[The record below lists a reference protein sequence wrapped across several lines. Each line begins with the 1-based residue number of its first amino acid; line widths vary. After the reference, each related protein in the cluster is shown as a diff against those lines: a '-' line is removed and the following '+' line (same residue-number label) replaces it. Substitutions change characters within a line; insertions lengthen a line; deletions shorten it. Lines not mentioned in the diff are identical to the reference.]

1 MSGKQYFHFT
11 IGPVQGF
18 VAQARRTRDFW
29 AGSFILSWLAAVA
42 MKSVVMQE
50 GKDAIKFPLPDKRFM
65 SAVESGSPSIKQG
78 NVPNRFK
85 AEVSQTFEP
94 ELIEQAVRTAWKEL
108 ADAVWKK
115 DLEKFFLNT
124 DKTQK
129 IWNRQ
134 IEGFWDIQWAVV
146 DADTKAEAS
155 TLDKLKNWRTHM
167 PAAEAGVKCM
177 MMDGLQELSGAE
189 CPGRKEQDSEGPYN
203 FWSTLRKDKEVDLRE
218 KEYLCAVA
226 YVKRRFV
233 HVFESLKIDMGNW
246 AAHGWTIPKNVPSVD
261 YMAAAPWLAQLLK
274 KAKNNPELSQLMW
287 SFHDSAVKLTKE
299 TSEIRTWGHPES
311 QSNIKCVRDVDVHK
325 KWHALDGRVFFD
337 SMLENLRLWDKGPNA
352 TKAEDAKALLKQL
365 KVLRKKAALEPVSP
379 FYAILMMD
387 GDDLGKQMSDV
398 DKQEY
403 ITKGLSDFTNKVE
416 GIVDKHS
423 GFLVYAGGDD
433 VLAILPLE
441 YAMDCAVELR
451 TAYDA
456 VFREI
461 NKEARKKQP
470 EDKQVWIQTS
480 ISAAIEYAHIKT
492 PLGKV
497 LGDSHK
503 LLDNIAKDQHG
514 RDSIACR
521 VWKPGGL
528 QMEWGMPW
536 DKALNDDNRV
546 TLDVIADQFRAGKD
560 DKNDEREQFASK
572 FFFRIRERF
581 ELLTPPPSDDKSD
594 KKSEGQPPIPEEP
607 VTFDV
612 KGKGLE
618 NAVSLMAMEY
628 LNSGIAKIN
637 GIKTMPEAKEKV
649 RPLLEQCRHVV
660 RKVTPNDGTSKT
672 RPEITCSVDEGY
684 VEKPNAKKHDAKKH
698 GFKADA
704 ALLVRFLAHKGIER

>member
-29 AGSFILSWLAAVA
+29 AGSFILSWLATVA
-42 MKSVVMQE
+42 MNAVVMQE
-50 GKDAIKFPLPDKRFM
+50 SKEVIKFPLPDEKFM
-65 SAVESGSPSIKQG
+65 QAVESGNANIKQG

-85 AEVSQTFEP
+85 AEVSKAFKP
-94 ELIEQAVRTAWKEL
+94 ALVEQAVRTAWKEL
-108 ADAVWKK
+108 AEAVWKA
-115 DLEKFFLNT
+115 DFSGVDNQSVTRE
-124 DKTQK
+124 
-129 IWNRQ
+129 IWERQ

-177 MMDGLQELSGAE
+177 MMDGLQELSGAKR
-189 CPGRKEQDSEGPYN
+189 PGRKEKDPDSPYA
-203 FWSTLRKDKEVDLRE
+203 FWEKLRQGKETDLRE

-233 HVFESLKIDMGNW
+233 HSFNESLSIPMPGDKTW
-246 AAHGWTIPKNVPSVD
+246 SAHGWTIPKNVPSVH
-261 YMAAAPWLAQLLK
+261 YMAAAPWLAQLLT
-274 KAKNNPELSQLMW
+274 KARQDDDLSRLMW
-287 SFHDSAVKLTKE
+287 EFHDAAIQLTG
-299 TSEIRTWGHPES
+299 GHPEW
-311 QSNIKCVRDVDVHK
+311 QSNIQCVRDADVHK
-325 KWHALDGRVFFD
+325 KWQAIDGTVFFD
-337 SMLENLRLWDKGPNA
+337 AMLENKLLWA
-352 TKAEDAKALLKQL
+352 EKADDAKDLLKTL
-365 KVLRKKAALEPVSP
+365 KKLRQQAKLEPVSP
-379 FYAILMMD
+379 FYAILTMD

-398 DKQEY
+398 DKQPY
-403 ITKGLSDFTNKVE
+403 ITKGLSDFTKQVE
-416 GIVDKHS
+416 TIVDRHS

-441 YAMDCAVELR
+441 YAMNCAVALR

-456 VFREI
+456 VFTAI
-461 NKEARKKQP
+461 NTKAQAEKH
-470 EDKQVWIQTS
+470 VWIQTS

-536 DKALNDDNRV
+536 KLALDDENHV
-546 TLDVIADQFRAGKD
+546 YLDMIAEQFRAGKD
-560 DKNDEREQFASK
+560 DSNNEREQFASK

-581 ELLTPPPSDDKSD
+581 ELLNPTDVGED
-594 KKSEGQPPIPEEP
+594 PI
-607 VTFDV
+607 FDV
-612 KGKGLE
+612 RDGEGFDK
-618 NAVSLMAMEY
+618 AVSLMAMEY
-628 LNSGIAKIN
+628 LNSGVAKAN
-637 GIKTMPEAKEKV
+637 HIKTMEQARGIIK
-649 RPLLEQCRHVV
+649 PLLTQCRHAV
-660 RKVTPNDGTSKT
+660 RKVDYQGDTKSK
-672 RPEITCSVDEGY
+672 PQIGY
-684 VEKPNAKKHDAKKH
+684 EVEAKY

>member
-1 MSGKQYFHFT
+1 MSDTKHYFHFT

-29 AGSFILSWLAAVA
+29 AGSFILSWLVTVA
-42 MKSVVMQE
+42 MKAVVKQSD
-50 GKDAIKFPLPDKRFM
+50 KNTIKFPLPDDSFM
-65 SAVESGSPSIKQG
+65 LAVESGNANIKQG

-85 AEVSQTFEP
+85 AEVSKLFKP
-94 ELIEQAVRTAWKEL
+94 ALVEQAVRTAWKEL
-108 ADAVWKK
+108 AEAVWKA
-115 DLEKFFLNT
+115 DFSGVDNQSVTRE
-124 DKTQK
+124 
-129 IWNRQ
+129 IWERQ

-177 MMDGLQELSGAE
+177 MMDGLQELSGAKR
-189 CPGRKEQDSEGPYN
+189 PGRKEKDPEGPYN
-203 FWSTLRKDKEVDLRE
+203 FWNKLREGKEVDLRE

-233 HVFESLKIDMGNW
+233 HIFASLSTKMPLDLEQTSYW
-246 AAHGWTIPKNVPSVD
+246 QAKGWKIPKNVPSVD
-261 YMAAAPWLAQLLK
+261 YMAAAPWLTQLLV
-274 KAKNNPELSQLMW
+274 KANNDAELSKLMW
-287 SFHDSAVKLTKE
+287 SFHDAAVKLTQDS
-299 TSEIRTWGHPES
+299 SEIPTLGYPEW
-311 QSNIKCVRDVDVHK
+311 QSNIACVRKADAHK
-325 KWHALDGRVFFD
+325 KWQALDGRVFFD
-337 SMLENLRLWDKGPNA
+337 SMLENPRLWDKGPNG
-352 TKAEDAKALLKQL
+352 TKAEDAQALLKQL

-398 DKQEY
+398 AKHKY
-403 ITKGLSDFTNKVE
+403 ITKGLSDFTRQVE
-416 GIVDKHS
+416 DIVDCHS

-441 YAMDCAVELR
+441 YAMNCAVELR
-451 TAYDA
+451 TAYNA
-456 VFREI
+456 VFTAI
-461 NKEARKKQP
+461 NAKAQAE
-470 EDKQVWIQTS
+470 KQVWIQTS

-536 DKALNDDNRV
+536 DKALDDDNRV

-560 DKNDEREQFASK
+560 KNDEEHEQFASK

-594 KKSEGQPPIPEEP
+594 KKPEGQPPIPEES

-628 LNSGIAKIN
+628 LNSGIAKAN
-637 GIKTMPEAKEKV
+637 GINTMPEAKEKV

-660 RKVTPNDGTSKT
+660 RQVTPNDGTSKT

-684 VEKPNAKKHDAKKH
+684 VEKPNAKKH

>member
-1 MSGKQYFHFT
+1 MSDTKHCFHFT

-29 AGSFILSWLAAVA
+29 AGSFILSWLSVVA
-42 MKSVVMQE
+42 MQAVHAQY
-50 GKDAIKFPLPDKRFM
+50 PDKKLEDVILFPAPDPKFM
-65 SAVESGSPSIKQG
+65 KWLVGKGTEKQPTQGS
-78 NVPNRFK
+78 VPNRFK
-85 AEVSQTFEP
+85 AQIDVDFKP
-94 ELIEQAVRTAWKEL
+94 ELITQAVQEAWKAL
-108 ADAVWKK
+108 AAAVWKA
-115 DLEKFFLNT
+115 DFSDVDNLSVTRE
-124 DKTQK
+124 
-129 IWNRQ
+129 IWERQ

-155 TLDKLKNWRTHM
+155 TLDKLKNWRTHL
-167 PAAEAGVKCM
+167 PASESGVKCM

-189 CPGRKEQDSEGPYN
+189 RPGRKEQDPEGPYN
-203 FWSTLRKDKEVDLRE
+203 FWNKLREGKEVDLRE
-218 KEYLCAVA
+218 KEHLCAVA

-233 HVFESLKIDMGNW
+233 HVFESLKIDIGNW
-246 AAHGWTIPKNVPSVD
+246 TAHGWKIPKNVPSVD

-274 KAKNNPELSQLMW
+274 EANNDAELSKLMW
-287 SFHDSAVKLTKE
+287 SFHDAAVKLTRDS
-299 TSEIRTWGHPES
+299 SEIATLGYPEW
-311 QSNIKCVRDVDVHK
+311 QSNIDCVRKADAHK
-325 KWHALDGRVFFD
+325 KWQALDGRVFFD
-337 SMLENLRLWDKGPNA
+337 AMLENDRLWGNGPNG

-398 DKQEY
+398 DKQKY
-403 ITKGLSDFTNKVE
+403 ITEGLSDFTKEVK

-456 VFREI
+456 VFTAI
-461 NKEARKKQP
+461 NAKAQAK
-470 EDKQVWIQTS
+470 KQVWIQTS

-497 LGDSHK
+497 LSDSHK
-503 LLDNIAKDQHG
+503 LLDHIAKDQHG

-536 DKALNDDNRV
+536 DKALDGDNRV

-572 FFFRIRERF
+572 FFYRIRERF

-594 KKSEGQPPIPEEP
+594 KQPPIPEES

-628 LNSGIAKIN
+628 LNSGIAKAN
-637 GIKTMPEAKEKV
+637 GINTMPEAKEKV

-672 RPEITCSVDEGY
+672 KPEITCSADEGY
-684 VEKPNAKKHDAKKH
+684 MEKPNAKKY

>member
-1 MSGKQYFHFT
+1 MSDKQYFHFT

-29 AGSFILSWLAAVA
+29 AGSFILSCLVTVA
-42 MKSVVMQE
+42 MKAVVKQGDNNTIE
-50 GKDAIKFPLPDKRFM
+50 FPLPDDSFM
-65 SAVESGSPSIKQG
+65 KTVESGNANIKQG

-85 AEVSQTFEP
+85 AEVSKAFKP
-94 ELIEQAVRTAWKEL
+94 ELVEQAVRTAWKEL
-108 ADAVWKK
+108 AEAVWKK
-115 DLEKFFLNT
+115 DLENFSL
-124 DKTQK
+124 KTAK
-129 IWNRQ
+129 TREIWERQ
-134 IEGFWDIQWAVV
+134 IEGFWDIQWAII
-146 DADTKAEAS
+146 DDESESS
-155 TLDKLKNWRTHM
+155 TLDKLKNWRTHL
-167 PAAEAGVKCM
+167 PAPEAGVKCM
-177 MMDGLQELSGAE
+177 MMDGWQELSGAE
-189 CPGRKEQDSEGPYN
+189 RPGRKEEDSEGPYN
-203 FWSTLRKDKEVDLRE
+203 FWNTLREGKEVDLRE

-233 HVFESLKIDMGNW
+233 HVFESLKIDMGSW
-246 AAHGWTIPKNVPSVD
+246 TAHGWKIPKNVPSVD

-274 KAKNNPELSQLMW
+274 KAKEDTELEKLMW
-287 SFHDSAVKLTKE
+287 DFHDAAVMLTRDS
-299 TSEIRTWGHPES
+299 SEIPTLGYPEW
-311 QSNIKCVRDVDVHK
+311 QSNIDCVREANKEGSK
-325 KWHALDGRVFFD
+325 KWQALDGRVFFD
-337 SMLENLRLWDKGPNA
+337 SMLENPRLWDKGPNG
-352 TKAEDAKALLKQL
+352 TKAEDAQSLLKQL

-403 ITKGLSDFTNKVE
+403 ITKGLSDFTKEVE

-451 TAYDA
+451 TTYDA

-492 PLGKV
+492 PLGKL

-536 DKALNDDNRV
+536 DKALDDDNRMI
-546 TLDVIADQFRAGKD
+546 LDAIADQFRAGKD

-572 FFFRIRERF
+572 FFYRIRERF
-581 ELLTPPPSDDKSD
+581 DLLNPTNVGED
-594 KKSEGQPPIPEEP
+594 PI
-607 VTFDV
+607 FDV
-612 KGKGLE
+612 RDGEGFDK
-618 NAVSLMAMEY
+618 AVSLMAMEY
-628 LNSGIAKIN
+628 LNSGVTKAN
-637 GIKTMPEAKEKV
+637 QIKTMEQARGIIK
-649 RPLLEQCRHVV
+649 PLLTQCRHVV
-660 RKVTPNDGTSKT
+660 RKVQDDTKSK
-672 RPEITCSVDEGY
+672 PQIGY
-684 VEKPNAKKHDAKKH
+684 EVETKY

>member
-29 AGSFILSWLAAVA
+29 AGSFILSWLATVA
-42 MKSVVMQE
+42 MKAVVMQNDE
-50 GKDAIKFPLPDKRFM
+50 DNNKENDKNIIKFPLPDEQFM
-65 SAVESGSPSIKQG
+65 QAIGSGKAEIKQG

-85 AEVSQTFEP
+85 AEVNKEFKP
-94 ELIEQAVRTAWKEL
+94 KLVEQAVRTAWKEL
-108 ADAVWKK
+108 AEAVWKA
-115 DLEKFFLNT
+115 DFST
-124 DKTQK
+124 VSRQSTTRD
-129 IWNRQ
+129 IWDRQ
-134 IEGFWDIQWAVV
+134 IDGFWDIQWAVV

-155 TLDKLKNWRTHM
+155 TLDKLKNWRTHL
-167 PAAEAGVKCM
+167 PAPEAGVKCM
-177 MMDGLQELSGAE
+177 MMDGLRELSGAE
-189 CPGRKEQDSEGPYN
+189 SPGRKEKDPEGPYN
-203 FWSTLRKDKEVDLRE
+203 FWKTLREGKETDLRE
-218 KEYLCAVA
+218 KEYLCAIA

-233 HVFESLKIDMGNW
+233 HSFNESLSIPMLGDKTW
-246 AAHGWTIPKNVPSVD
+246 SAHGWTIPKNVPSVH
-261 YMAAAPWLAQLLK
+261 YMAAAPWLAQLLT
-274 KAKNNPELSQLMW
+274 KARQDDDLSRLMW
-287 SFHDSAVKLTKE
+287 AFHDAAVQLTG
-299 TSEIRTWGHPES
+299 GHPEWH
-311 QSNIKCVRDVDVHK
+311 SNIQCVRDADVYK
-325 KWHALDGRVFFD
+325 KWQALDGTVFFD
-337 SMLENLRLWDKGPNA
+337 AMLENKLLWA
-352 TKAEDAKALLKQL
+352 EKADDAKNLLKTL
-365 KVLRKKAALEPVSP
+365 KKLRYQAALEPVSP

-387 GDDLGKQMSDV
+387 GDDLGKQMSDTE
-398 DKQEY
+398 KQPY
-403 ITKGLSDFTNKVE
+403 ITKGLSDFTKQVE
-416 GIVDKHS
+416 TIVCEHS

-461 NKEARKKQP
+461 NKEARKEQP

-536 DKALNDDNRV
+536 NKALDDDNRV
-546 TLDVIADQFRAGKD
+546 ILDVIADQFRAGKD
-560 DKNDEREQFASK
+560 EYDEECEQFASK
-572 FFFRIRERF
+572 FFYRIRERF
-581 ELLTPPPSDDKSD
+581 ELLNPTDVGENPIFDVRD
-594 KKSEGQPPIPEEP
+594 SEG
-607 VTFDV
+607 FD
-612 KGKGLE
+612 K
-618 NAVSLMAMEY
+618 AVSLMAMEY
-628 LNSGIAKIN
+628 LNSGVAKAN
-637 GIKTMPEAKEKV
+637 QIKTMEQARVIIK
-649 RPLLEQCRHVV
+649 PLLTQCRHVV
-660 RKVTPNDGTSKT
+660 RKVDYQGDTKSKPT
-672 RPEITCSVDEGY
+672 ICCEIE
-684 VEKPNAKKHDAKKH
+684 AKH

>member
-1 MSGKQYFHFT
+1 MSDKKQYFHFT

-29 AGSFILSWLAAVA
+29 AGSFILSWLATVA
-42 MKSVVMQE
+42 MKAVTMQE
-50 GKDAIKFPLPDKRFM
+50 GDDAIKFPLPDERFM
-65 SAVESGSPSIKQG
+65 KAVESGSPSIKQG

-85 AEVSQTFEP
+85 AEVSKAFKP
-94 ELIEQAVRTAWKEL
+94 ELVEQSVRTAWKGL

-115 DLEKFFLNT
+115 DLKDFSLNT
-124 DKTQK
+124 DKTRK
-129 IWNRQ
+129 IWERQ
-134 IEGFWDIQWAVV
+134 IEGFWDIQWAIIN
-146 DADTKAEAS
+146 DESESS
-155 TLDKLKNWRTHM
+155 TLDKLKNWRTHL
-167 PAAEAGVKCM
+167 PAPEAGVKCM

-189 CPGRKEQDSEGPYN
+189 RPGRKEQDPEGPYS
-203 FWSTLRKDKEVDLRE
+203 FWNKLREGKEVDLRE

-233 HVFESLKIDMGNW
+233 HVFKSVKIDMGNW
-246 AAHGWTIPKNVPSVD
+246 NAHGWTISRDVPSVD
-261 YMAAAPWLAQLLK
+261 YMAAAPWLAQLLI
-274 KAKNNPELSQLMW
+274 KANKDAELNRLMW
-287 SFHDSAVKLTKE
+287 SFHNMAVKLTRDS
-299 TSEIRTWGHPES
+299 SEIPTLGYPEW
-311 QSNIKCVRDVDVHK
+311 QSNILCVREADAHK
-325 KWHALDGRVFFD
+325 KWQALDGRVFFD
-337 SMLENLRLWDKGPNA
+337 SMLENPRLWDKGLNG
-352 TKAEDAKALLKQL
+352 TKAEDAQALLKQL
-365 KVLRKKAALEPVSP
+365 KILRKKAELEPVSP
-379 FYAILMMD
+379 FYAILLMD
-387 GDDLGKQMSDV
+387 GDDLGKQMSDI
-398 DKQEY
+398 DKQPY
-403 ITKGLSDFTNKVE
+403 ITKGLSDFTKQVE
-416 GIVDKHS
+416 TIVCEHS

-451 TAYDA
+451 TTYDA
-456 VFREI
+456 VFTAI
-461 NKEARKKQP
+461 NATAQAE
-470 EDKQVWIQTS
+470 KQVWIQTS

-536 DKALNDDNRV
+536 DKALNADNRV
-546 TLDVIADQFRAGKD
+546 ILDVIADQFRNQQCFTESTESNSESG
-560 DKNDEREQFASK
+560 EFASK

-594 KKSEGQPPIPEEP
+594 KKPEGQRPIPEEL

-628 LNSGIAKIN
+628 LNSGIAKAN
-637 GIKTMPEAKEKV
+637 GINIMSEAKEKV
-649 RPLLEQCRHVV
+649 RPLLKQCRHVV
-660 RKVTPNDGTSKT
+660 RKVIPNDGTSKT
-672 RPEITCSVDEGY
+672 KPAITYSIDEDY
-684 VEKPNAKKHDAKKH
+684 VEKPNAKKY

>member
-1 MSGKQYFHFT
+1 MSDTKHYFHFT

-29 AGSFILSWLAAVA
+29 AGSFILSWLATVA
-42 MKSVVMQE
+42 MKAVTMQE
-50 GKDAIKFPLPDKRFM
+50 GKDAIKFPLPDAAFM
-65 SAVESGSPSIKQG
+65 SAVESGSPSVKQG

-85 AEVSQTFEP
+85 AEVSNTFKP
-94 ELIEQAVRTAWKEL
+94 ELVEEAVRTAWKAL
-108 ADAVWKK
+108 AAAVWKA
-115 DLEKFFLNT
+115 DLESFSLKT
-124 DKTQK
+124 DKTRT
-129 IWNRQ
+129 IWDRQ
-134 IEGFWDIQWAVV
+134 IDGFWDIQWAVV
-146 DADTKAEAS
+146 DKDTKAEAS

-177 MMDGLQELSGAE
+177 MMDGLQELSGTE
-189 CPGRKEQDSEGPYN
+189 RPGRKEEDPEGPYN
-203 FWSTLRKDKEVDLRE
+203 FWKALRKDKEVDLRE

-233 HVFESLKIDMGNW
+233 HIFESLKIERGNLT
-246 AAHGWTIPKNVPSVD
+246 AHGWTIPKNVPSVD
-261 YMAAAPWLAQLLK
+261 YMAAAPWLAHLLD
-274 KAKNNPELSQLMW
+274 KASGDAELSKLMW
-287 SFHDSAVKLTKE
+287 SFHDAAVKLTRDSSKIA
-299 TSEIRTWGHPES
+299 TLGYPEW
-311 QSNIKCVRDVDVHK
+311 QSNIDCVRKADAHK
-325 KWHALDGRVFFD
+325 KWQALDGRVFFD
-337 SMLENLRLWDKGPNA
+337 SMLENPRLWDKGPNG
-352 TKAEDAKALLKQL
+352 TKAEDAQALLKQL

-398 DKQEY
+398 AKHKY
-403 ITKGLSDFTNKVE
+403 ITKGLSDFTRQVE
-416 GIVDKHS
+416 DIVDCHS

-456 VFREI
+456 VFTAI
-461 NKEARKKQP
+461 NAKAQAE
-470 EDKQVWIQTS
+470 KQVWIQTS

-536 DKALNDDNRV
+536 DKALDDDNRV

-560 DKNDEREQFASK
+560 KNDEEHEQFASK

-594 KKSEGQPPIPEEP
+594 KKPEGQPPIPEES

-628 LNSGIAKIN
+628 LNSGIAKAN
-637 GIKTMPEAKEKV
+637 GINTMPEAKEKV

-660 RKVTPNDGTSKT
+660 RQVTPNDGTSKT
-672 RPEITCSVDEGY
+672 RPEITCAVDEGY
-684 VEKPNAKKHDAKKH
+684 VEKPNAKKH